1 MVGSGKEHL
10 LMNAARRFRPSAA
23 LVVASLALLVA
34 LAETGWA
41 TMSQLVPNRSV
52 GTAQLRTGAVTTT
65 KVRNGA
71 ITSAKIRNGSIRRSD
86 LGASA
91 RIAGPRGRQGPAGP
105 AGSVSKL
112 WAVASST
119 GALVRSAGTTSA
131 GRVGNGQF
139 EVVFNQDIANCS
151 YLANVGATVDISNA
165 AAAQG
170 FATVGKKFGTN
181 NTVRVNTRAQGG
193 GAADRSFHLVV
204 VC

>member
-1 MVGSGKEHL
+1 MRAV
-10 LMNAARRFRPSAA
+10 RRFRPSAA

-34 LAETGWA
+34 FGETSWA
-41 TMSQLVPNRSV
+41 TLSQVIPNRSV
-52 GTAQLRTGAVTTT
+52 GTPQLKAGAVTTT

-71 ITSAKIRNGSIRRSD
+71 ITSLKIRNGSITRSD

-112 WAVASST
+112 WAVVGSN
-119 GALVRSAGTTSA
+119 GAAVRSAGVVASS
-131 GRVGNGQF
+131 RVAVGQF
-139 EVVFNQDIANCS
+139 ELTFDQDIVNCT
-151 YLANVGATVDISNA
+151 YQANVGAISDISNA
-165 AAAQG
+165 AGQQG
-170 FATVGKKFGTN
+170 FAVTGKKSGTVN
-181 NTVRVNTRAQGG
+181 AVRVNTRSQTG